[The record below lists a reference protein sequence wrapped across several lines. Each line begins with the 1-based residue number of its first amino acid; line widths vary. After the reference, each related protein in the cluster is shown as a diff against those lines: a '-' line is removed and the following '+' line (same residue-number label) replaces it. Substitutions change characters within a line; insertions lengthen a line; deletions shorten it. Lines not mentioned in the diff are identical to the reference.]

1 MKLSKK
7 HLFLFIL
14 LALLIGAT
22 IYCYYPPFKHFL
34 HEKLQEYVTE
44 VENEYGE
51 RLTIKVKVGGQTA
64 SLTNKPF
71 TASWLVN
78 GTDYGDDLTVH
89 SIDLSVS
96 VSISGNKITNC
107 RISECYWHCE
117 EESNPSTNYVDYYI
131 VQSGSPVSVTL
142 DANYQGSWSDSYSTD
157 LDTHLNDMTLDTAPT
172 ENVTYIVHYSFYV
185 LVEADGEISGNILSA
200 EIPLTEV
207 AFIKFEYTVYE
218 ELNAEGSGS
227 VSTSSWL
234 QLNVTNLV
242 IIGLTVIVIVLVL
255 KKGGRRN
262 E

>member
-1 MKLSKK
+1 LT
-7 HLFLFIL
+7 
-14 LALLIGAT
+14 AT
-22 IYCYYPPFKHFL
+22 A
-34 HEKLQEYVTE
+34 
-44 VENEYGE
+44 ENEYGE

-64 SLTNKPF
+64 AVTNKPF

-89 SIDLSVS
+89 NIDLSVS
-96 VSISGNKITNC
+96 VTISGNKITNA

-117 EESNPSTNYVDYYI
+117 NETDPSTHNTDYYI
-131 VQSGSPVSVTL
+131 VQSASPVSVTL

-157 LDTHLNDMTLDTAPT
+157 LDTHLNDLTLDTNPSG
-172 ENVTYIVHYSFYV
+172 NVTYIVHYKFYV
-185 LVEADGEISGNILSA
+185 LVEADGEVSGNVLSA

-207 AFIKFEYTVYE
+207 AFIKYEYTVYE

-242 IIGLTVIVIVLVL
+242 IIGLTVIVVVLIL
-255 KKGGRRN
+255 KGGRKR
-262 E
+262 ER